1 MSDHVFGPVPSR
13 RFGRSLGIN
22 VVPRKTCNY
31 SCLYC
36 QLGRTLKIQRERAL
50 FFSTSEVMADI
61 DRALRDRGDEVD
73 FVTFMGDGEP
83 TLAENLGEISDGVRK
98 IWTGRTALITNG
110 SLFFLPEVRR
120 DSMGFSV
127 VSPTV
132 AAGDEET
139 FRRIHRPGRGFD
151 LEKLLHGL
159 EEFRARYEG
168 QIWAEVMLI
177 RGINDD
183 RRSLE
188 GIRAAVERIGA
199 DRVHINTPIRPPC
212 EKGVFPPSK
221 ESLRLALEILPR
233 AVDLSAPEQGEFA
246 PPRDHPVVQ
255 LLEIAKNHPLREEQA
270 LSMLTGNLGSRAA
283 TDVLSE
289 LVDNGS
295 LERVH
300 HEGITFYRVP
310 LRPRHV
316 QE

>member
-1 MSDHVFGPVPSR
+1 
-13 RFGRSLGIN
+13 

-31 SCLYC
+31 SCIYC
-36 QLGRTLKIQRERAL
+36 QLGRTLRIQGERAL
-50 FFSTSEVMADI
+50 FFSTPEVMTDI

-73 FVTFMGDGEP
+73 FVTVMGDGEP

-98 IWTGRTALITNG
+98 IWTGKTALITNG

-120 DSMGFSV
+120 DSMRFSV

-132 AAGDEET
+132 AAGDERT
-139 FRRIHRPGRGFD
+139 FRRVHRPGRGFG

-159 EEFRARYEG
+159 EEFRAQYEG

-183 RRSLE
+183 RWSLE

-212 EKGVFPPSK
+212 ERGVFPPSK
-221 ESLRLALEILPR
+221 ESLQLALGILPR
-233 AVDLSAPEQGEFA
+233 AVDLSAPEQGAFA
-246 PPRDHPVVQ
+246 RPRDHPVVQ
-255 LLEIAKNHPLREEQA
+255 LIEIAKNHPLREEQA
-270 LSMLTGNLGSRAA
+270 LRMLGGNVGSRAA
-283 TDVLSE
+283 GDVLSE

-295 LERVH
+295 LEQVH
-300 HEGITFYRVP
+300 HEGITFYRAP
-310 LRPRHV
+310 LRPRQV